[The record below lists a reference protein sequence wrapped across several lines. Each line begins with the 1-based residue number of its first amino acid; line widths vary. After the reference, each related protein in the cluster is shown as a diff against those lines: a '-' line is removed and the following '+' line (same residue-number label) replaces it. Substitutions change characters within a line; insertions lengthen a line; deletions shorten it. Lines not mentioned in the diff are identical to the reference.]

1 MECPNCITPW
11 KCNGPHLEMISN
23 SVYKSE
29 HGYFML
35 RQSGEWIL
43 TPVEKEFDTDTLL
56 GIMDTLKNLNE
67 RHTDD
72 L

>member
-11 KCNGPHLEMISN
+11 KCNGPHLDWISD

-35 RQSGEWIL
+35 NQSGEWIF
-43 TPVEKEFDTDTLL
+43 TPIEKEFDTDILL
-56 GIMDTLKNLNE
+56 GIMDTLRNFNE
-67 RHTDD
+67 NQTQN
-72 L
+72 